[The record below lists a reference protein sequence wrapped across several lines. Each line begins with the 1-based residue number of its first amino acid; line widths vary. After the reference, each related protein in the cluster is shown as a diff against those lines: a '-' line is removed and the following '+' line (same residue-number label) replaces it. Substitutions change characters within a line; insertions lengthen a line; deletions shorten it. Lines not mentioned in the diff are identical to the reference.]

1 MKDAHIGIGDP
12 EFASRDSAA
21 VFRWYRGPDST
32 GTQRQGA
39 CNFDLYPDPAGVVA
53 AVFRG
58 GERIAT
64 LTPALESS
72 LVWILAVTTWG
83 NPVRLPQS
91 QFSGGDMSEID
102 HLAEALDGFDE
113 IRLAIVFGSVGL
125 GHATYSSDLDIA
137 ILCDHT
143 MSSDLK
149 SSLISILARATGRPV
164 DLVDLT
170 QAGEP
175 LLGEILKN
183 GTRILSRDDSAYAE
197 LLRKHLFDATDFLPY
212 RNRILAERR
221 RKWIGN

>member
-1 MKDAHIGIGDP
+1 MAR
-12 EFASRDSAA
+12 ADS
-21 VFRWYRGPDST
+21 VSPTTFSWYRGPDST
-32 GTQRQGA
+32 GTQRQA
-39 CNFDLYPDPAGVVA
+39 RRSFYLYPDPAGA
-53 AVFRG
+53 GASVFRA

-83 NPVRLPQS
+83 NQVRLPQS
-91 QFSGGDMSEID
+91 QFSGDDMPEID
-102 HLAEALDGFDE
+102 HLREALDGFDE

-143 MSSDLK
+143 MSSDLR
-149 SSLISILARATGRPV
+149 SALISILARATGRPV

-170 QAGEP
+170 RAGEP